1 MPFTAEELRERQK
14 FIGASEASAALGLSP
29 FFSAVDLYLSKTG
42 QGQPIEETIPMMVG
56 TALEPVAIAL
66 FERETQLKVGMRQ
79 ERFYAAETP
88 WRRATVDGIAEDG
101 WIVEAKTSGDYR
113 GWGDGEDEVPQHYLF
128 NAAHSMACVPDAP
141 GVYFPVLIG
150 GRTYR
155 TYRVPRDAELIDLV
169 LAGEAAFWPHVQQ
182 RVPPEPKSM
191 GDLKLLY
198 PKSLG
203 TEVIATPEVEAA
215 ANRIAHAKAHIK
227 SQQEVIDDDML
238 TVCKHMGTAGTV
250 RRISLTGTAGAVLAT
265 WNSHEETRI
274 DADKLRAEYP
284 QVAKAVGKVS
294 TVRKYLNKIK

>member
-1 MPFTAEELRERQK
+1 MPFTTEELRERQK
-14 FIGASEASAALGLSP
+14 FIGASEASAALGMSP
-29 FFSAVDLYLSKTG
+29 FFSAVDLYLSKIG
-42 QGQPIEETIPMMVG
+42 EGEPIDETIPMMVG

-79 ERFYAAETP
+79 ERFYSGSVP

-128 NAAHSMACVPDAP
+128 NAAHSMVCAPDAP

-155 TYRVPRDAELIDLV
+155 TYRVPRDEELIGLV
-169 LAGEAAFWPHVQQ
+169 CEGEAQFWKHVQQ
-182 RVPPEPKSM
+182 RIPPEPKSM
-191 GDLKLLY
+191 YDLKRLY

-215 ANRIAHAKAHIK
+215 AKRIAHAKAHIK
-227 SQQEVIDDDML
+227 VQQEVLDADML
-238 TVCKHMGTAGTV
+238 TVCKHMGSAGTV

-265 WNSHEETRI
+265 WSSQERRTI
-274 DADKLRAEYP
+274 DADWLRSNYP
-284 QVAKAVGKVS
+284 VIAKEATKVS
-294 TVRKYLNKIK
+294 TSRVYLNKIK